1 MKQFKVFDSTPL
13 CFQTNSC
20 NITPKDSTTYDALDN
35 DIALL
40 NVFFGESTAMGKY
53 GRLEQVVP
61 LIQSMSE
68 A

>member
-1 MKQFKVFDSTPL
+1 MISKTPL

-20 NITPKDSTTYDALDN
+20 NISPTLEKDSMTYDALDN

-40 NVFFGESTAMGKY
+40 NVFFGEGTAMGKY